1 MKKKPFYKKLITISN
16 ELEEKYLSKIR
27 TKKSDFTRKRKI
39 TLKDIFLQMFFNKGK
54 SQKNEIH
61 DFYGEV
67 NKDMSISATAFANA
81 RMKFNPEA
89 LLLIMQDLIKEEY
102 STPDNL
108 ITLNDYYVLA
118 VDGSDF
124 VFPSTIKNR
133 EKYGQA
139 QGDKHGNAKVMSS
152 ISTYFDCINKIFLDV
167 SINNYKFSERKS
179 AMEHLEK
186 AKEIYLRMQ
195 RH

>member
-1 MKKKPFYKKLITISN
+1 MKKKSFYKKLIAISN

-27 TKKSDFTRKRKI
+27 NKKSDFTRKRKI

-89 LLLIMQDLIKEEY
+89 LLLIM
-102 STPDNL
+102 
-108 ITLNDYYVLA
+108 
-118 VDGSDF
+118 
-124 VFPSTIKNR
+124 
-133 EKYGQA
+133 
-139 QGDKHGNAKVMSS
+139 
-152 ISTYFDCINKIFLDV
+152 
-167 SINNYKFSERKS
+167 
-179 AMEHLEK
+179 
-186 AKEIYLRMQ
+186 
-195 RH
+195 